1 MDTSDFDPVDY
12 FSLFFPDEAFYLMVE
27 QTNKYA
33 LDFFDCPAELPKC
46 SRFNSWNDTNLDE
59 MKAFVALQ
67 IAMGLSN
74 KNELE
79 DYWETWWLT
88 HTPFSM
94 VMSRNR

>member
-1 MDTSDFDPVDY
+1 MR
-12 FSLFFPDEAFYLMVE
+12 
-27 QTNKYA
+27 
-33 LDFFDCPAELPKC
+33 AELPKC

-67 IAMGLSN
+67 IAIGLSN

-88 HTPFSM
+88 HAPFSM
-94 VMSRNR
+94 VMSRNRFELILSFLHFADNNVERPKKLTKITISYGK